1 MNVKQILP
9 PTYVLIALIGMLIL
23 HFIFPIY
30 KLLSLPW
37 KLIGLLPLS
46 IGIALNII
54 ADGALHRANTIVKP
68 FQESTVLITK
78 SVYSISRHPMYLGF
92 GLILAGVAGLLG
104 TLSPW
109 FIIPVFAILMDVV
122 FIRVEEHMLE
132 EKFGPA
138 WIEYKK
144 KVRRWV

>member
-1 MNVKQILP
+1 MKQRILP
-9 PTYVLIALIGMLIL
+9 PTYLLMALITMALL
-23 HFIFPIY
+23 H
-30 KLLSLPW
+30 L
-37 KLIGLLPLS
+37 LLPLKKGTFS
-46 IGIALNII
+46 IWQLVGLVPLAFGLGLNLAADKALRIA
-54 ADGALHRANTIVKP
+54 GTTVKP

-109 FIIPVFAILMDVV
+109 FIIPVFTILMDVV

-132 EKFGPA
+132 DKFGPA